1 MTANRSEMSP
11 AVALL
16 LVALT
21 ALSTGAVT
29 AAITTRAPTAPRSTH
44 TVIVPRPDVLR
55 AVRDLA
61 RLESVSFHMERVI
74 DLHETQTRVLGLV
87 NADDAI
93 LLVAVGEVV
102 AGVDLGRLAADDVVW
117 QGDRRAVTLTLPA
130 PEVFFAHL
138 DEARTYVHH
147 RSTDLLARR
156 QEALETR
163 ARQEASR
170 AIRSAALEAGL
181 LPRAQRNAEA
191 TLRGLLGSMGVAEVT
206 LRWRRP

>member
-1 MTANRSEMSP
+1 MTVARSGMSP
-11 AVALL
+11 AVAML

-21 ALSTGAVT
+21 ALTAAAVT
-29 AAITTRAPTAPRSTH
+29 AAVTTRAPATSATTR
-44 TVIVPRPDVLR
+44 TVVVPRPDVLR

-74 DLHETQTRVLGLV
+74 DLREAQTRALGLV
-87 NADDAI
+87 QAEDAI

-102 AGVDLGRLAADDVVW
+102 AGVDLGRLGPDDVVW
-117 QGDRRAVTLTLPA
+117 QADRRAVTLTLPA
-130 PEVFFAHL
+130 PEVFSSNL
-138 DEARTYVHH
+138 DAARTYVHH

-156 QEALETR
+156 QESLETR

-170 AIRSAALEAGL
+170 AIRAAALEAGL
-181 LPRAQRNAEA
+181 LARAQRNAET

-206 LRWRRP
+206 LRWRAP